1 MHVIFRESHSLD
13 QADTPQDLRQTPADL
28 VVLSLSDSDLG
39 AFASGWRR
47 AKTTVGA
54 DMPSLRLANLV
65 ALKHPLSVDTY
76 IDNTLH
82 AARGI
87 LIRLIGGVPYW
98 PYGLQC
104 VAALAR
110 EKGIALAVLP
120 ADGRQDTQLD
130 ELSTLPISTL
140 RRLGDLCATGGPV
153 AAHAALAQ
161 LALAAGLYATPVLG
175 DKALPMYG
183 FWSPKQG
190 LAPPPKNRRN
200 RPRGAARGNHLLPLV
215 SQRWGYQPDRGPF

>member
-1 MHVIFRESHSLD
+1 MHVIFRESHGLD
-13 QADTPQDLRQTPADL
+13 EADTPQDLRQTPADL
-28 VVLSLSDSDLG
+28 VVSSLSDSDLG

-47 AKTTVGA
+47 AKATAGA

-98 PYGLQC
+98 PYGLQS

-110 EKGIALAVLP
+110 EKGIALAILP

-175 DKALPMYG
+175 DKALPISG
-183 FWSPKQG
+183 
-190 LAPPPKNRRN
+190 
-200 RPRGAARGNHLLPLV
+200 
-215 SQRWGYQPDRGPF
+215 

>member
-140 RRLGDLCATGGPV
+140 RRLGDLCATGGLQWP
-153 AAHAALAQ
+153 
-161 LALAAGLYATPVLG
+161 
-175 DKALPMYG
+175 PM
-183 FWSPKQG
+183 
-190 LAPPPKNRRN
+190 PP
-200 RPRGAARGNHLLPLV
+200 
-215 SQRWGYQPDRGPF
+215 